1 MECFQQDCKNLHL
14 KNFDRIKEL
23 EQIVN
28 ENTKSILNLTERIAD
43 LE

>member
-1 MECFQQDCKNLHL
+1 MDCFKQDSEYLHL